1 MSTQPLPP
9 NGARQPGW
17 PEIIVGLVTYVAMLL
32 VISLFW
38 LLRIPDDQAAL
49 RGIMGMALNG
59 VAGTIA
65 LMAAYIVRIRSLRA
79 FGFRAAERKW
89 LLIGAALGLVVL
101 GLSLIIEHIY
111 FSFISEPNNQ
121 ADFQAAAQSGT
132 LSLLILVFCGAILTP
147 FGEEVVFRGV
157 IANAL
162 NRYGAWAGVL
172 GSAFIFAAV
181 HGPSVIFFNAFMA
194 GILTGI
200 LFRKT
205 NSIWPGFMT
214 HFVYNGAWL
223 VIYSVQS

>member
-79 FGFRAAERKW
+79 LGFRAAERKW
-89 LLIGAALGLVVL
+89 LLIGAAMGLVAL

-223 VIYSVQS
+223 VIYSVHS